1 MADSK
6 LNGHRNTLKDVAAQ
20 AGVSVMSVSLALRG
34 GAASNRVSEQTRL
47 RVLAAAREL
56 DYRPNAR
63 ARALRLQQ
71 TDIIGFY
78 AGHGYVN
85 VRIPFFAEAVSGL
98 QQGCEQV
105 GKNLLLHSLS
115 QTAGSDA
122 VYRELMD
129 GRVDGLVAAMPATD
143 ALAARL
149 ASVNVPIVAFADAIA
164 GVPSVVVDDARGA
177 ELIAEHIADLGHRR
191 VVFAAGPILPFS
203 GRRRQ
208 HTFLE
213 SAVSR
218 GMDVIVRALGDDASL
233 ADFVTAARA
242 ERSTAIVAWNDF
254 DARRILFAAQRL
266 GLNVPG
272 DLAIT
277 GFDGCPSPYND
288 PFPLTTIR
296 LPWAEAASLA
306 VIVLDRLI
314 KHQPVDEFT
323 TLPVSLLR
331 GATT

>member
-1 MADSK
+1 MAGS
-6 LNGHRNTLKDVAAQ
+6 NTNRHRNTLKDVAEQ

-34 GAASNRVSEQTRL
+34 GTATNRVSEETRA

-56 DYRPNAR
+56 DYRPNAW

-71 TDIIGFY
+71 SDIIGFY

-85 VRIPFFAEAVSGL
+85 VRIPFYAEAVSGL

-115 QTAGSDA
+115 PTGDSDA
-122 VYRELMD
+122 VYRELVD
-129 GRVDGLVAAMPATD
+129 GRLDGLVAAMPATD

-164 GVPSVVVDDARGA
+164 GVPSVLVDDVRGA
-177 ELIAEHIADLGHRR
+177 GLIAEHIAGLGHRR
-191 VVFAAGPILPFS
+191 VVFAAGPNMPFS

-208 HTFLE
+208 SAFLE
-213 SAVSR
+213 RALDY
-218 GMDVIVRALGDDASL
+218 GMDVNVRGLGGDDSL
-233 ADFVTAARA
+233 DDFVTATQA
-242 ERSTAIVAWNDF
+242 EGSTAVVAWNDV
-254 DARRILFAAQRL
+254 DARRILNSTQRL
-266 GLNVPG
+266 GLSVPS

-288 PFPLTTIR
+288 PFPLTTIY
-296 LPWAEAASLA
+296 LPWADAASQA
-306 VIVLDRLI
+306 VIVLDQLI

>member
-1 MADSK
+1 MSRAK
-6 LNGHRNTLKDVAAQ
+6 PNGYRNTLKDVAVQ
-20 AGVSVMSVSLALRG
+20 AGVSVMSVSLALREG
-34 GAASNRVSEQTRL
+34 PASNRVSEGTRL

-85 VRIPFFAEAVSGL
+85 VRIPFYAEAVSGL

-115 QTAGSDA
+115 QTADSDA
-122 VYRELMD
+122 VYRELVD

-149 ASVNVPIVAFADAIA
+149 ASVNVPIVAFADALP
-164 GVPSVVVDDARGA
+164 GVPSVLVDDVRGA
-177 ELIAEHIADLGHRR
+177 QLIADHIAELRHRR
-191 VVFAAGPILPFS
+191 VVFAVGPSMPFS

-208 HTFLE
+208 QAFVERALE
-213 SAVSR
+213 Y
-218 GMDVIVRALGDDASL
+218 GMDVNVRVLGRDAC
-233 ADFVTAARA
+233 ADAFVTETKAQGA
-242 ERSTAIVAWNDF
+242 TAVVAWNDV
-254 DARRILFAAQRL
+254 DALRILSSAQSL
-266 GLNVPG
+266 GLDVPG

-277 GFDGCPSPYND
+277 GFDGCPSPYHD
-288 PFPLTTIR
+288 PFPLTTIH
-296 LPWAEAASLA
+296 LPWAEAAGQA

-314 KHQPVDEFT
+314 KNQPVDAFT
-323 TLPVSLLR
+323 TLPVSLMR